1 MFMKTPASFTL
12 RPATINDAPLFY
24 STIDLTMRE
33 FILATW
39 GRWDEA
45 RVQQEAIDDST
56 SPHAQVIQIDQMAVG
71 VWQVEQHA
79 THLQLIQIY
88 LLPAYQR
95 LGIGTELI
103 NSLITTAQQSQLPIR
118 LRVMAVNPAK
128 KFYEKFGFR
137 DIETTPEFFTME
149 KMP

>member
-1 MFMKTPASFTL
+1 MKTPPPFTL
-12 RPATINDAPLFY
+12 RPATIDDAPLFY
-24 STIDLTMRE
+24 STIDLTMHD
-33 FILATW
+33 FILAIW

-56 SPHAQVIQIDQMAVG
+56 SPHAQVIQIDQRAVG

-95 LGIGTELI
+95 LGIGTALM
-103 NSLITTAQQSQLPIR
+103 NSLISTAQQHHLPIR
-118 LRVMAVNPAK
+118 LRVMVINPAK
-128 KFYEKFGFR
+128 KFYEQLGFR
-137 DIETTPEFFTME
+137 DMEATPEFFTME